1 MKRGWLIFFCALC
14 LCLFGCAAQSGGG
27 DKPALPQPES
37 TPSRTQG
44 TSAAQLVPERL
55 SKRTDVRYCWTR
67 HWSIWERPA
76 PENRALLRAISSR
89 CSLRTR

>member
-37 TPSRTQG
+37 TASM
-44 TSAAQLVPERL
+44 SAAQSAIDTSFFILSSLVC
-55 SKRTDVRYCWTR
+55 VRILIR
-67 HWSIWERPA
+67 RGPGFGEAGGLVEHPGLGREF
-76 PENRALLRAISSR
+76 
-89 CSLRTR
+89 

>member
-55 SKRTDVRYCWTR
+55 EKNESGVSFTLSAFPPICG
-67 HWSIWERPA
+67 
-76 PENRALLRAISSR
+76 
-89 CSLRTR
+89 

>member
-37 TPSRTQG
+37 TST
-44 TSAAQLVPERL
+44 AA
-55 SKRTDVRYCWTR
+55 
-67 HWSIWERPA
+67 
-76 PENRALLRAISSR
+76 SSR
-89 CSLRTR
+89 VIACFFTGYPPFCKSME

>member
-37 TPSRTQG
+37 TASM
-44 TSAAQLVPERL
+44 SAAQ
-55 SKRTDVRYCWTR
+55 S
-67 HWSIWERPA
+67 
-76 PENRALLRAISSR
+76 AIDTSFFIFSHILFVNV
-89 CSLRTR
+89 S